1 MKGLFFDD
9 IKVKQRTHKIK
20 ENTFINKY
28 YYSFGKYLLNRKKL
42 NENFLLIKQI
52 KSLGPVN
59 KLKRTVISDDFKSL
73 INDLLDTTKINI
85 QTQKKLKPNE
95 TILLELL
102 LNISGLTD
110 VLNYSRK
117 EKDANDYLDR
127 LILIQGTFE
136 AGNDNDDIK
145 KEAIE
150 IIKLL
155 SNPNI
160 NKININ
166 DADILINSLT

>member
-1 MKGLFFDD
+1 MKGLYFDD

-20 ENTFINKY
+20 ENNFINKY

-42 NENFLLIKQI
+42 NENILLIKQI
-52 KSLGPVN
+52 KSLGPVS

-73 INDLLDTTKINI
+73 INDLLDTSKINI
-85 QTQKKLKPNE
+85 QTQKKIHQDE
-95 TILLELL
+95 IILLEHL
-102 LNISGLTD
+102 LNISGLTE

-117 EKDANDYLDR
+117 EKDANDYIQR
-127 LILIQGTFE
+127 LKLIQGILD
-136 AGNDNDDIK
+136 AGNDNIDIK
-145 KEAIE
+145 NEAIE

-160 NKININ
+160 NRINKN
-166 DADILINSLT
+166 DADMLIDDLT